1 MTHTPNS
8 YPRWSLRPRLL
19 TSIIGL
25 VAALSLAA
33 GCAGSPTANSEGE
46 TAPETRII
54 KTDEG
59 DVEIPAKVEKIV
71 TTHNIATQPL
81 IDLGVTPVGI
91 GPMNPEASYPD
102 YWQKIKD
109 IKQIAS
115 GGGATNVEMVAELAP
130 DLIFATN
137 MTDDQEI
144 AQLEQIAPVIQIGI
158 DGPKRSQWQ
167 QRAELVAEVVQKE
180 DAAAELRL
188 QYEERAAEIK
198 STHGDVLADQT
209 VNVLDSFDKSVIS
222 PYSSTSMVG
231 NILTLAGG
239 RFAASGES
247 ERVKASDG
255 SSAGSSNEK
264 PFSYEELADLT
275 DGTVILHGSQVTE
288 GNAPTPT
295 QQAMLD
301 SSLLKASKA
310 GKAGHV
316 YPIGKTTIAGYGDA
330 FGTLELFESA
340 LEQL

>member
-1 MTHTPNS
+1 MTRTPTS
-8 YPRWSLRPRLL
+8 GWRPTRRPRLVI
-19 TSIIGL
+19 SIIGL

-33 GCAGSPTANSEGE
+33 GCAGSNTAASEGE

-59 DVEIPAKVEKIV
+59 DVEIPAEVEKIV

-91 GPMNPEASYPD
+91 GPMDAQTSYPE
-102 YWQKIKD
+102 YWEKIKD
-109 IKQIAS
+109 IKQIGNS
-115 GGGATNVEMVAELAP
+115 GGAANIEMVAELAP

-144 AQLEQIAPVIQIGI
+144 AKLEQIAPVIQIGI
-158 DGPKRSQWQ
+158 DGPKRSQWRE
-167 QRAELVAEVVQKE
+167 RAELVAEVVQKE
-180 DAAAELRL
+180 DEAKQLEK
-188 QYEERAAEIK
+188 QYEDRAAEIK
-198 STHGDVLADQT
+198 STYGDVLADQT

-231 NILTLAGG
+231 NILVLAGG
-239 RFAASGES
+239 RFAPSGES
-247 ERVKASDG
+247 ERVKAGDG
-255 SSAGSSNEK
+255 SSAGSSREE
-264 PFSYEELADLT
+264 PFSYEELAELT
-275 DGTVILHGSQVTE
+275 DGSVILHGSQVTQ

-301 SSLLKASKA
+301 SSLFKASKA
-310 GKAGHV
+310 AKAGHV

-330 FGTLELFESA
+330 FGTLDLFESA
-340 LEQL
+340 LKQL